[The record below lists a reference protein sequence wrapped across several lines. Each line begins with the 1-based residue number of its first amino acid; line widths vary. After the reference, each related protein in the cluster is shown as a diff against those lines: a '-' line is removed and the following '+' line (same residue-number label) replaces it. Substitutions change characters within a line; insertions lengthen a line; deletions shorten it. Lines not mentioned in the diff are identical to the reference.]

1 MPLTFSSA
9 TQSSIELDSID
20 APAGTIGYAKD
31 DAGKVLIA
39 TPGLESS
46 VADQV
51 GYLADTDEVGIYNPE
66 YFTAGT
72 YTVGYTYTIYPPV
85 EYDSVNDH
93 LNLLLASPGH
103 VPYQSVQITIPASNV
118 TQVYAYPPSLTTE
131 KTRDT
136 YTFTG
141 SAAPD
146 ENVAVELLT
155 TPGGLSQIPGFRN
168 NVQGLASRYCVRET
182 SGSTCLTISRG
193 S

>member
-1 MPLTFSSA
+1 MIALTPGR
-9 TQSSIELDSID
+9 DN
-20 APAGTIGYAKD
+20 GYAKD
-31 DAGKVLIA
+31 DAGEGLNT

-51 GYLADTDEVGIYNPE
+51 GYFADTDEVGIYNPNILQRE
-66 YFTAGT
+66 RTCR
-72 YTVGYTYTIYPPV
+72 VCLSIYPPV
-85 EYDSVNDH
+85 EYESVNDH

-141 SAAPD
+141 SVAPD
-146 ENVAVELLT
+146 ENVAVELLL
-155 TPGGLSQIPGFRN
+155 PPVDFPQIPG
-168 NVQGLASRYCVRET
+168 
-182 SGSTCLTISRG
+182 
-193 S
+193 